1 MNRTRLIIGL
11 SVAIVLGLFA
21 SVFVYRQVA
30 RIAAVRP
37 ASASQIV
44 VAAVHLP
51 LGTRLGPQ
59 QLKLISWLGDK
70 PIPGMFTRIEDCVN
84 RAVITPVTENEPIL
98 ESKLAPKEGGA
109 GLSVAIPE
117 GMRAL
122 SVAVNEVV
130 GVAGFVLPGTMV
142 DVLATGSPV
151 NRGSESVTLTILQ
164 NIRVLAAG
172 QKIEQDKDGKP
183 QTVTV
188 VTLLVTPE
196 DANRL
201 AMAASQGKIQLA
213 LRNTIDSKKANPP
226 PVLETHLFAFGPAEP
241 PKPQKRTA
249 GPKAAPAPPPAP
261 PVVEV
266 EIINGNKRETK
277 SFPNP

>member
-1 MNRTRLIIGL
+1 MNRTRLMIGL
-11 SVAIVLGLFA
+11 GVAIVLGLFA
-21 SVFVYRQVA
+21 STFVYRQVA
-30 RIAAVRP
+30 RIAAGKPVT
-37 ASASQIV
+37 ATQIV
-44 VAAVHLP
+44 VAAVHLQ
-51 LGTRLGPQ
+51 LGTRLEPQ
-59 QLKLISWLGDK
+59 QLKLISWPGDK
-70 PIPGMFTRIEDCVN
+70 PIPGMFTRIEDCVD

-98 ESKLAPKEGGA
+98 EGKLAPKAGGA

-151 NRGSESVTLTILQ
+151 GGGGASVTLTILQ

-201 AMAASQGKIQLA
+201 TMAASQGKIQLA

-226 PVLETHLFAFGPAEP
+226 PVLETNLFAFGPAAP
-241 PKPQKRTA
+241 PKRA
-249 GPKAAPAPPPAP
+249 GGPKAAPAPPSAP
-261 PVVEV
+261 PVVV
-266 EIINGNKRETK
+266 EIINGSKRETK